1 MKVASNEGSCIGKA
15 FSGEV
20 IVLTGKLLTMGRRE
34 ASDIIKSQGGETQSS
49 ITNKT
54 TLVIAGENAGSKLD
68 KARVKNI
75 PVINENEF
83 LSRAGI
89 K

>member
-1 MKVASNEGSCIGKA
+1 MKIVSIEDNFSGKA

-68 KARVKNI
+68 KARAKNI